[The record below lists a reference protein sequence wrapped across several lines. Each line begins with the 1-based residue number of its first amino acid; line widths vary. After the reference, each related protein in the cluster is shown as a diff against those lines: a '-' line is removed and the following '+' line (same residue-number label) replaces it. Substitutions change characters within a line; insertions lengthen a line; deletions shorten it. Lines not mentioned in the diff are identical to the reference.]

1 MASSSFYDDRKFCHD
16 CDEYVP
22 YLMSTEH
29 SYCTHCGAQV
39 KLFSKE
45 DWGRFSEGLKPEKKN
60 KGGRPRK
67 QRETA

>member
-16 CDEYVP
+16 CGDYVP
-22 YLMSTEH
+22 YLMSMDH
-29 SYCTHCGAQV
+29 SYCIQCGAQV

-45 DWGRFSEGLKPEKKN
+45 DWGTFSEGIKPKKN

-67 QRETA
+67 RRDTA